1 MGGMSRSLALVLGSL
16 LVVSVGCRRMEAMDL
31 EGPDGGDQPMDGSSP
46 DGAAPANNPPA
57 SNPPA
62 SNPANKPA
70 GTSSTSTKNP
80 RAPTT
85 TRPPRKPTSGGT
97 ASAGG
102 GDPETG
108 RLAGITA
115 AHNAVRSPLGVAAL
129 TWAPDIARFAQAWAD
144 KLKGQGCA
152 LKHRPHKGA
161 DAQRFGENIY
171 SASGSAPTPGDVVD
185 TWAAEVADYNA
196 KTNRCKG
203 VCGHYTQ
210 VVWRKSQRLGCG
222 MASCGETEVWV
233 CNYDPPGN
241 FMGERPY

>member
-1 MGGMSRSLALVLGSL
+1 MGGMSRSSALVLGSL

-31 EGPDGGDQPMDGSSP
+31 HGPDGGDQPMDGSSP
-46 DGAAPANNPPA
+46 DGAPPA
-57 SNPPA
+57 SD
-62 SNPANKPA
+62 PANKTAANTPSKPA
-70 GTSSTSTKNP
+70 GTSSTSTTNP

-102 GDPETG
+102 GGDPESG

-115 AHNAVRSPLGVAAL
+115 AHNAVRSPLGVPAL
-129 TWAPDIARFAQAWAD
+129 TWAPEVAKFAQAWAD

-161 DAQRFGENIY
+161 DAQKFGENVY
-171 SASGSAPTPGDVVD
+171 SASGSAPTAGDVVD